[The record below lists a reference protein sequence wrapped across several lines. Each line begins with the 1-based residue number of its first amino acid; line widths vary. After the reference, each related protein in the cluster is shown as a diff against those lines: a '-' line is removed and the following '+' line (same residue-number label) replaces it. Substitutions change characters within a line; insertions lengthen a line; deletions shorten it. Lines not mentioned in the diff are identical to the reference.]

1 MSVIA
6 VIGLG
11 YVGLPLVIEF
21 GKQERTIGF
30 DIALPKVESCKCGV
44 DPSRE
49 IPDEEMQAAKYADY
63 TADPKSLGEA
73 DIIIVAVPT
82 PVDQAHIPDFG
93 PLIGASRAAGQ
104 NMKKGAIV
112 VYESTVYPGA
122 TEEICIP
129 VLERESGM
137 KWKKD
142 FFVGYSPERINPG
155 YLTTS
160 NEYINLS

>member
-1 MSVIA
+1 MQFSGGVSVSTVA

-30 DIALPKVESCKCGV
+30 DIALPKVESCKRGV

-49 IPDEEMQAAKYADY
+49 LPDEEMRAATYAEY

-82 PVDQAHIPDFG
+82 PVDEAHIPDFG
-93 PLIGASRAAGQ
+93 PLIGASRAAGR
-104 NMKKGAIV
+104 
-112 VYESTVYPGA
+112 T
-122 TEEICIP
+122 
-129 VLERESGM
+129 
-137 KWKKD
+137 
-142 FFVGYSPERINPG
+142 
-155 YLTTS
+155 
-160 NEYINLS
+160 